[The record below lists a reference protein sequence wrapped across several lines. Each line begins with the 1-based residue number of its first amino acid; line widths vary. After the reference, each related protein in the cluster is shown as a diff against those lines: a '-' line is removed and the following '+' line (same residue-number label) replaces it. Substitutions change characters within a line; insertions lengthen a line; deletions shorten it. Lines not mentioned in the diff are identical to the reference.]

1 MAKKNLQLNHHS
13 KIIDNFARNVNYT
26 HAIAFHLRRAVMADV
41 EVLVSGG
48 GTVGHSAAQLVGP
61 VPHNL
66 REKQEEG
73 NKTIESCGAGLC
85 RCADFTF
92 LTASQSGDRDAPV

>member
-13 KIIDNFARNVNYT
+13 KIINNFARNVNYT
-26 HAIAFHLRRAVMADV
+26 RAIAFHLRRAVMANV

-73 NKTIESCGAGLC
+73 NKTLRAAGRGFAVVQISRLNP
-85 RCADFTF
+85 CAF
-92 LTASQSGDRDAPV
+92 